1 MGPSGLPHIGTFGE
15 VARTTMIRRA
25 FEIISDIP
33 TRLICFSDDMDGMR
47 KVPDNV
53 PNQEL
58 LKANLHK
65 PLTVVP
71 DPFEEFESF
80 GHHNNAMLRRFL
92 DTFGFEYEFA
102 SATDYYKSGK
112 FDDILLRCAER
123 YRKIMD
129 IMLPTLGEERQATYS
144 CFLPISPTSG
154 RVLYVPMKDVNG
166 KDGTITFEDEDG
178 TDITLPVTG
187 GNVKLQWKPDF
198 GARWAALG
206 VDFEMF
212 GKDHG
217 PNAPLYDK
225 ICNALGGVAPEH
237 YIYELFLDQNGE
249 KISKSKGNGLTI
261 DEWLTYAPTESL
273 SLFMYNK
280 PRTAKRLYFDVIPR
294 AVDEYF
300 QYLNAYERQEE
311 PKDQLNNP
319 VWHIHNGNPPK
330 VDLPVSFALLLN
342 LAAVANAETKDGLW
356 AFIRRYRPDCS
367 PENHPE
373 LDQLAGY
380 ALKYF
385 EDFVKPAKQY
395 REATPEEAQAL
406 RDLAARLGDL
416 PAGTSPED
424 IQNVVYDV
432 GRREPWTKQ
441 NKDGSIGVSLAWFNT
456 LYEILLGE
464 PKGPRFG
471 SFVALYGIEDTRQLI
486 ERALAGELV
495 RKAA

>member
-1 MGPSGLPHIGTFGE
+1 
-15 VARTTMIRRA
+15 
-25 FEIISDIP
+25 
-33 TRLICFSDDMDGMR
+33 
-47 KVPDNV
+47 
-53 PNQEL
+53 
-58 LKANLHK
+58 
-65 PLTVVP
+65 
-71 DPFEEFESF
+71 
-80 GHHNNAMLRRFL
+80 
-92 DTFGFEYEFA
+92 
-102 SATDYYKSGK
+102 
-112 FDDILLRCAER
+112 
-123 YRKIMD
+123 
-129 IMLPTLGEERQATYS
+129 
-144 CFLPISPTSG
+144 
-154 RVLYVPMKDVNG
+154 
-166 KDGTITFEDEDG
+166 
-178 TDITLPVTG
+178 
-187 GNVKLQWKPDF
+187 
-198 GARWAALG
+198 
-206 VDFEMF
+206 
-212 GKDHG
+212 
-217 PNAPLYDK
+217 
-225 ICNALGGVAPEH
+225 
-237 YIYELFLDQNGE
+237 
-249 KISKSKGNGLTI
+249 
-261 DEWLTYAPTESL
+261 
-273 SLFMYNK
+273 MYNK

-311 PKDQLNNP
+311 PKDKLNNP

-395 REATPEEAQAL
+395 REASPEEAQAL

-432 GRREPWTKQ
+432 GRREPWTKE

-464 PKGPRFG
+464 PQGPRFG